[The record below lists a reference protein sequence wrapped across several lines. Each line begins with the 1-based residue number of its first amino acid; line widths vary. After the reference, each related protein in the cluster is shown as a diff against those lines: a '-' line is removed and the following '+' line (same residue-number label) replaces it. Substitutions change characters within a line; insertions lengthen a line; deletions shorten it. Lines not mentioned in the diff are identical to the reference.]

1 MRWQTTAVLAAFLL
15 ALGTFF
21 YLYEVRWGPAR
32 EEAAARK
39 GRLFAADTKDVT
51 EIVIKRPE
59 DTVRLKREGDN
70 WEMLEPLRARG
81 SRPAVDETLAN
92 LMTAKIDREIT
103 AKPESL
109 VDFGLDKPAADVTL
123 MLKDGKTL
131 GVALGAKTPTG
142 VWVYAR
148 ERDKP
153 AVFVLGESVL
163 RDSTRPL
170 ADFRDRSV
178 LAFDPKAVTGFE
190 VVLPDET
197 LAVENAD
204 GAWRLTKPTAQR
216 ADTETITD
224 FLDKLN
230 AQKAREFVADSPPSR
245 APYGLERPTRVTI
258 HTGRDKDRVSRS
270 LLLGKVDPAKKGIYA
285 MRPDE
290 PTVLLVGE
298 ELWNA
303 VPKNVAVLRNRTL
316 VEVDRDKVTR
326 LQIEGSK
333 GMVEIA
339 REGDQWKI
347 VAPEPLATDQ
357 VEVGAVLS
365 RVRELRAQA
374 FLSDDASGIGKFL
387 AKPEVKLTFTQQGGS
402 TTTLLL
408 APSQETRGKE
418 PSAYAALVGSGPVVL
433 VDAKALGE
441 LNRSATDLRDRRL
454 LGNLEPKDIKRMRV
468 RAGGQTVVLERKG
481 DTEWRMVEP
490 TKGAAKTAKVDDLLY
505 TLRGLRWTDIAA
517 ADGQDPARYGLD
529 APTLEV
535 ALFKGDGGE
544 IATVQVGKRDGANA
558 YVRTGAQPTV
568 YRVEGRTLGETPKV
582 PDDFK
587 G

>member
-1 MRWQTTAVLAAFLL
+1 
-15 ALGTFF
+15 
-21 YLYEVRWGPAR
+21 
-32 EEAAARK
+32 
-39 GRLFAADTKDVT
+39 
-51 EIVIKRPE
+51 
-59 DTVRLKREGDN
+59 
-70 WEMLEPLRARG
+70 
-81 SRPAVDETLAN
+81 
-92 LMTAKIDREIT
+92 
-103 AKPESL
+103 
-109 VDFGLDKPAADVTL
+109 
-123 MLKDGKTL
+123 
-131 GVALGAKTPTG
+131 
-142 VWVYAR
+142 
-148 ERDKP
+148 
-153 AVFVLGESVL
+153 
-163 RDSTRPL
+163 
-170 ADFRDRSV
+170 
-178 LAFDPKAVTGFE
+178 
-190 VVLPDET
+190 
-197 LAVENAD
+197 
-204 GAWRLTKPTAQR
+204 
-216 ADTETITD
+216 
-224 FLDKLN
+224 
-230 AQKAREFVADSPPSR
+230 
-245 APYGLERPTRVTI
+245 
-258 HTGRDKDRVSRS
+258 
-270 LLLGKVDPAKKGIYA
+270 
-285 MRPDE
+285 
-290 PTVLLVGE
+290 
-298 ELWNA
+298 
-303 VPKNVAVLRNRTL
+303 
-316 VEVDRDKVTR
+316 
-326 LQIEGSK
+326 
-333 GMVEIA
+333 
-339 REGDQWKI
+339 
-347 VAPEPLATDQ
+347 
-357 VEVGAVLS
+357 
-365 RVRELRAQA
+365 RAQA

-387 AKPEVKLTFTQQGGS
+387 AKPEVKLTFTQQGGA